1 MAYFMNNKKLS
12 KLFIFIS
19 SCALFAC
26 SAVSQSAPPIKIK
39 NHPIDALVTQ
49 YQAETTLPSTA
60 TKIDQMRIMHIDLDY
75 VYDPDKT
82 QQQQNIQALI
92 ARIQQIQPNSIF
104 LQAFADPDANGSAD
118 QVYFEN
124 RHIPTRDHLFTQ
136 VLAEIRQHTQVQQ
149 VYAWLPL
156 IAWEFPKQQQLQYVE
171 NSQKS
176 THGYIRISPFDPKN
190 MRLVAEIFSDFLQKN
205 PVDGILYHDDIT
217 LSDYEDSS
225 ASAQKMYIS
234 WGFKDLSVLSKP
246 NHPQQFEFAQ
256 HKTAYLDQFAAGISQ
271 ILKKQ
276 QPNLITARNMYAP
289 VVLNPKSEQWFSQSQ
304 ISTLQHY
311 DYNAIMAMPYMEESR
326 NHRQFY
332 LDLIAQVKKYDP
344 SLDRTI
350 FELQAVNWKNNR
362 KISSQELTQTM
373 QLLKQHG
380 VKHFGY
386 YPDDFVAQHPQVKP
400 MQLSFQLDSEPDSA
414 Q

>member
-1 MAYFMNNKKLS
+1 MASLP
-12 KLFIFIS
+12 
-19 SCALFAC
+19 LFAC
-26 SAVSQSAPPIKIK
+26 SAQSQPVPPIKLN
-39 NHPIDALVTQ
+39 NHPIDALVSQ
-49 YQAETTLPSTA
+49 YQAQTPTPSTA
-60 TKIDQMRIMHIDLDY
+60 SKIEQMRMMHIDLDY
-75 VYDPDKT
+75 VFDVDKA
-82 QQQQNIQALI
+82 QQQRNIQALI
-92 ARIQQIQPNSIF
+92 ARIQHIQPNSIF

-190 MRLVAEIFSDFLQKN
+190 MRLVAEIFTDFLQN
-205 PVDGILYHDDIT
+205 NSVDGILYHDDIT

-225 ASAQKMYIS
+225 AVAQKMYIS

-386 YPDDFVAQHPQVKP
+386 YPDDFVQQHPHASTLKSVFSQDHSNHTP
-400 MQLSFQLDSEPDSA
+400 
-414 Q
+414 

>member
-1 MAYFMNNKKLS
+1 MTDSQNHKKLN
-12 KLFIFIS
+12 KLLVYIAS
-19 SCALFAC
+19 LPLFAC
-26 SAVSQSAPPIKIK
+26 SAQSQPVPPVKIQ
-39 NHPIDALVTQ
+39 NHPINALVSQ
-49 YQAETTLPSTA
+49 YQAQTPTPSTA
-60 TKIDQMRIMHIDLDY
+60 RKIEQMRIIHIDLDY
-75 VYDPDKT
+75 VFDVDKA
-82 QQQQNIQALI
+82 QQQRNIQALI
-92 ARIQQIQPNSIF
+92 TRIQHIQPNSIF

-124 RHIPTRDHLFTQ
+124 RHIPTRDHLFIQ

-190 MRLVAEIFSDFLQKN
+190 MRLVAEIFTDFLQSN
-205 PVDGILYHDDIT
+205 SVDGILYHDDIT

-344 SLDRTI
+344 NLDRTI
-350 FELQAVNWKNNR
+350 FELQTVNWRNQQ
-362 KISSQELTQTM
+362 KISTQELQHTI
-373 QLLKQHG
+373 QLLEQHG
-380 VKHFGY
+380 VKHIGY